1 MNVNELKIEK
11 EIKINSEDALL
22 VVDVQNDFIPGGA
35 LAVKGGDLII
45 MGINKIAERFYMC
58 NATTVL
64 TQDWHPKGHLS
75 FASAHSG
82 KKPGDTFKT
91 DDGAIGPVLW
101 PDHCVQ
107 GTKGADFH
115 KDLKVNFAS
124 VIIRKG
130 INPRIDSYSS
140 FLENDKRSETG
151 LAGYLKSLMIKRIF
165 VCGLALD
172 YCCYYSAMD
181 GIDFNFKVFLIAD
194 LSKGIDLPLGNIS
207 NALQNMVNKGIKFVK
222 IDNFN

>member
-11 EIKINSEDALL
+11 GIKINNEDALL
-22 VVDVQNDFIPGGA
+22 VVDVQNDFIPGGS
-35 LAVKGGDLII
+35 LAVKEGDLII
-45 MGINKIAERFYMC
+45 MGINKIAEKFHMC

-130 INPRIDSYSS
+130 INPRIDSYSA

-151 LAGYLKSLMIKRIF
+151 LAGYLKSLKIKRIF

-181 GIDFNFKVFLIAD
+181 GIDLGFKVFLVVD
-194 LSKGIDLPLGNIS
+194 LSKGIDLPPGNIS
-207 NALQNMVNKGIKFVK
+207 SALKSTINKGIKFVK
-222 IDNFN
+222 VESFN